1 MMKPANLQGYDVIGD
16 VHGCAQTLTQLLER
30 MGYSVRAGVWQHPT
44 RKALFLGDII
54 DRGPR
59 IREALHLVHDM
70 VEAGAASCIM
80 GNHEINALAWS
91 TPAPAGS
98 GRQYIRE
105 HTERNRRQIQDTL
118 EQFAAWPDEWD
129 YFLDWF
135 YTLPLLQDLGDIR
148 LVHACWDAR
157 LIEPFIAQYG
167 DGRIDREFL
176 EAAVDHSSFASQV
189 LERLLRGI
197 DMRLPH
203 GQTITGKDG
212 LTRAAFRTKFWEEQ
226 PQTYGDI
233 VFQPDALPDD
243 VAARPLSDDQKAEL
257 LLYDADQ
264 PILFVGHYWQQGNPH
279 PIRPNLAC
287 LDYSAVK
294 YGKLVAYRWAGEQRL
309 HRDHF
314 VWVDVPRLA

>member
-1 MMKPANLQGYDVIGD
+1 MLPGDLQGYDVIGD
-16 VHGCAQTLTQLLER
+16 VHGCAQTLTQLLAR
-30 MGYSVRAGVWQHPT
+30 MGYVKQAGVWQHPT

-80 GNHEINALAWS
+80 GNHEINALAWN

-118 EQFAAWPDEWD
+118 EQFAAWPEEWE

-135 YTLPLLQDLGDIR
+135 YTLPLFMDMGEIR
-148 LVHACWDAR
+148 LVHACWDDN
-157 LIEPFIAQYG
+157 LIKPFAAQYQNG
-167 DGRIDREFL
+167 CIDREFL
-176 EAAVDHSSFASQV
+176 EAATDHESFASQV

-203 GQTITGKDG
+203 GQIMTGRDG
-212 LTRAAFRTKFWEEQ
+212 LTRRAFRTKFWEEQ

-233 VFQPDALPDD
+233 VFQPDALPDE

-257 LLYDADQ
+257 LLYDTDQ

-294 YGKLVAYRWAGEQRL
+294 YGKLVAYRWEGEHRL

>member
-1 MMKPANLQGYDVIGD
+1 
-16 VHGCAQTLTQLLER
+16 
-30 MGYSVRAGVWQHPT
+30 
-44 RKALFLGDII
+44 
-54 DRGPR
+54 
-59 IREALHLVHDM
+59 
-70 VEAGAASCIM
+70 M

-105 HTERNRRQIQDTL
+105 HTERNRWQIQDTL
-118 EQFAAWPDEWD
+118 EQFAAWPDEWS

-135 YTLPLLQDLGDIR
+135 YSLPLFMDMGDIR
-148 LVHACWDAR
+148 LVHACWDEN
-157 LIEPFIAQYG
+157 LIKPFAAQYA
-167 DGRIDREFL
+167 DGCIDREFL
-176 EAAVDHSSFASQV
+176 EAATEHESFASQV

-203 GQTITGKDG
+203 GQSMTGKDG
-212 LTRAAFRTKFWEEQ
+212 LTRMAFRTKFWEEQ

-294 YGKLVAYRWAGEQRL
+294 YGKLVAYRWEGEQHL

>member
-1 MMKPANLQGYDVIGD
+1 MLPGDLQGYDVIGD
-16 VHGCAQTLTQLLER
+16 VHGCAQTLTQLLAR
-30 MGYSVRAGVWQHPT
+30 MGYAKQAGVWRHPT

-80 GNHEINALAWS
+80 GNHEINALAWI

-118 EQFAAWPDEWD
+118 EQFAAWPEEWE

-135 YTLPLLQDLGDIR
+135 YTLPLFMDMGEIR
-148 LVHACWDAR
+148 LVHACWDDN
-157 LIEPFIAQYG
+157 LIKPFAAQYQNG
-167 DGRIDREFL
+167 CIDREFL
-176 EAAVDHSSFASQV
+176 EAATDHESFASQV

-203 GQTITGKDG
+203 G
-212 LTRAAFRTKFWEEQ
+212 
-226 PQTYGDI
+226 
-233 VFQPDALPDD
+233 
-243 VAARPLSDDQKAEL
+243 
-257 LLYDADQ
+257 
-264 PILFVGHYWQQGNPH
+264 
-279 PIRPNLAC
+279 
-287 LDYSAVK
+287 
-294 YGKLVAYRWAGEQRL
+294 
-309 HRDHF
+309 
-314 VWVDVPRLA
+314 

>member
-1 MMKPANLQGYDVIGD
+1 MMSGALTGYDVIGD
-16 VHGCAQTLTQLLER
+16 VHGCAHTLTQLLAQ
-30 MGYSVRAGVWQHPT
+30 MGYSLQAGVWRHPQ

-98 GRQYIRE
+98 GRQHIRE
-105 HTERNRRQIQDTL
+105 HTERNRRQIHDTL

-135 YTLPLLQDLGDIR
+135 YTLPLMLDLGDIR
-148 LVHACWDAR
+148 LVHACWDEA
-157 LIEPFIAQYG
+157 LIKPFVAQYR
-167 DGRIDREFL
+167 DGCIDREFL
-176 EAAVDHSSFASQV
+176 EAAVEHESFASQV

-203 GQTITGKDG
+203 GQAMTGKDG
-212 LTRAAFRTKFWEEQ
+212 LTRLAFRTKFWEEQ

-233 VFQPDALPDD
+233 VFQPDALPDE
-243 VAARPLSDDQKAEL
+243 VAARPLSADQKAEL
-257 LLYDADQ
+257 LLYDVEQ

-294 YGKLVAYRWAGEQRL
+294 YGKLVAYRWQGEQRL

>member
-1 MMKPANLQGYDVIGD
+1 MLPGDLQGYDVIGD
-16 VHGCAQTLTQLLER
+16 VHGCAQTLTQLLAR
-30 MGYSVRAGVWQHPT
+30 MGYAKQAGVWRHPT

-118 EQFAAWPDEWD
+118 EQFAAWPEEWE

-135 YTLPLLQDLGDIR
+135 YTLPLFMDMGEIR
-148 LVHACWDAR
+148 LVHACWDDN
-157 LIEPFIAQYG
+157 LIKPFATQYQNG
-167 DGRIDREFL
+167 CIDREFL
-176 EAAVDHSSFASQV
+176 EAATDHESFASQV

-203 GQTITGKDG
+203 GQIMTGRDG
-212 LTRAAFRTKFWEEQ
+212 LTRRAFRTKFWEEQ

-233 VFQPDALPDD
+233 VFQPDALPDE

-257 LLYDADQ
+257 LLYDTDQ

-294 YGKLVAYRWAGEQRL
+294 YGKLVAYRWEGEHHL